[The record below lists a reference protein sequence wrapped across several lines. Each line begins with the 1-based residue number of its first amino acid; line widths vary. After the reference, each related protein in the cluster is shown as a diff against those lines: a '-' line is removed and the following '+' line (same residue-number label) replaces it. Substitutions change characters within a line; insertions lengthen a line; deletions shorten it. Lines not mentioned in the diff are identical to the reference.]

1 MPDPNDNLTLTLDRT
16 AGGYRP
22 GEAITGLMRWS
33 LTQPAERIDV
43 RLFWWTSGKGSS
55 DSGLAG
61 ELKFEGLAAS
71 GEQAIVFDAPA
82 GPYSFSGKLVTIQWA
97 VEAIARPG
105 KQVARAEFVLST
117 SGTEVTV

>member
-1 MPDPNDNLTLTLDRT
+1 MPDTADNLTLALDRT
-16 AGGYRP
+16 DGGYRP

-33 LTQPAERIDV
+33 LRQPPERIDV

-61 ELKFEGLAAS
+61 ELTFEGLAAQ
-71 GEQAIVFDAPA
+71 GEQAIVFDTPA

-97 VEAIARPG
+97 VEAVARPG
-105 KQVARAEFVLST
+105 KEVARAAVVLSAT
-117 SGTEVTV
+117 GSEVTV